1 MTNNDANI
9 ITSRDVDARI
19 AELEAEDLPFKVKM
33 PGSLMPVLESFASF
47 DEALEYRQSQPDAP
61 ALIVTEIEDEDIR
74 EELRIL
80 REFRDE
86 AGGPDGSWQYGI
98 TLIRESYFDGDFAK
112 QEAED
117 MNLLHGDTEDWPY
130 AYIDWNAAA
139 DALRQDYESAEFDG
153 VTYLYRP

>member
-1 MTNNDANI
+1 MVDNDANI
-9 ITSRDVDARI
+9 INSRDVDARI

-33 PGSLMPVLESFASF
+33 PGAGMPVLESFASF
-47 DEALEYRQSQPDAP
+47 DEALEYRQSQPNAP

-80 REFRDE
+80 RELRDDT
-86 AGGPDGSWQYGI
+86 GGPYGEWQYGI

-112 QEAED
+112 QEAEG
-117 MNLLHGDTEDWPY
+117 MNLLPRDAEDWPY
-130 AYIDWNAAA
+130 AYIDWDEAA
-139 DALRQDYESAEFDG
+139 DALRQDYASADFDG